1 MKKIC
6 NTLPLLLLAACVAG
20 FAGCAGEEIPGA
32 AAAPRPVE
40 GTVPLGVEASTLPEA
55 ATSAVPVTRAGVSA
69 LSSGSIGIFLSG
81 TGYTAINNRRY
92 DYDTP
97 TWTPNGGITNTIY
110 LGGPVAKVCAYYPWT
125 TGYDTSTAIPLTSQD
140 YAAAKDLSYAVNR
153 EVKGNAT
160 GCKTTFALTHA
171 YALATIQLKRDN
183 YSGTCKVTK
192 LELKNLLPSAT
203 IDITT
208 DTASTIAGVSG
219 NATIS
224 RTVDITVPAAGV
236 ATTQPKYL
244 LVPCTPAGGGMV
256 LALTVDGK
264 PMTLTVPAATYTPVA
279 GVSNTITIGI
289 KGTALKVSSVTTTD
303 WATGEIGGIDSK
315 FD

>member
-6 NTLPLLLLAACVAG
+6 NTIPLLLLAACVAG
-20 FAGCAGEEIPGA
+20 CAGEEMPGA
-32 AAAPRPVE
+32 ATMPQPAE
-40 GTVPLGVEASTLPEA
+40 GTVPLGVEASLLEA
-55 ATSAVPVTRAGVSA
+55 ATATTPATRAGAPA
-69 LSSGSIGIFLSG
+69 LNSGSIGIFLSG

-92 DYDTP
+92 DYATP
-97 TWTPNGGITNTIY
+97 TWKPYGDTTNTIY
-110 LGGPVAKVCAYYPWT
+110 LSGPVAKVCAYYPWT

-140 YAAAKDLSYAVNR
+140 YAAANDLSYAVNR

-183 YSGTCKVTK
+183 YSGTCKVSK

-203 IDITT
+203 LDITT
-208 DTASTIAGVSG
+208 GTASTTAGVSG

-224 RTVDITVPAAGV
+224 RTVDITVPSTGV
-236 ATTQPKYL
+236 AATQPQYL
-244 LVPCTPAGGGMV
+244 LIPCTPAGSGMV

-264 PMTLTVPAATYTPVA
+264 PMTLTVPAATYTPAA
-279 GVSNTITIGI
+279 GVSNTITVGI

-303 WATGEIGGIDSK
+303 WATGDIGSIDSK

>member
-1 MKKIC
+1 MKKIIC
-6 NTLPLLLLAACVAG
+6 NTLPLLLLAACL
-20 FAGCAGEEIPGA
+20 AGCAGEEMPGDA
-32 AAAPRPVE
+32 TAPRPVE
-40 GTVPLGVEASTLPEA
+40 GTVPLGVESSLIEA
-55 ATSAVPVTRAGVSA
+55 VTATVPTTRAGDPV
-69 LSSGSIGIFLSG
+69 LNSGSIGIFLSG

-92 DYDTP
+92 DYASP
-97 TWTPNGGITNTIY
+97 TWAPNGGATNTIY
-110 LGGPVAKVCAYYPWT
+110 LGGAANVCAYHPWT
-125 TGYDTSTAIPLTSQD
+125 SGYNTSTAIPLASQD
-140 YAAAKDLSYAVNR
+140 YTAANDLSYAVNR
-153 EVKGNAT
+153 EVKGNPT

-203 IDITT
+203 LNITT
-208 DTASTIAGVSG
+208 GTASTAAGVSG
-219 NATIS
+219 DATIS
-224 RTVDITVPAAGV
+224 RTLDITVPATGV
-236 ATTQPKYL
+236 AATQPQYL
-244 LVPCTPAGGGMV
+244 LIPCAPAGAGMV

-264 PMTLTVPAATYTPVA
+264 PMTLNVPASTYTPVA

-303 WATGEIGGIDSK
+303 WATGDIGGIDSK